1 MTDFRQWWPTNVD
14 IKQQKA
20 DYLRNATNATWNWQT
35 GAYLNNSLGNIG
47 RPAYH
52 DNLYWFSYKNFENDS
67 RSRYF
72 GNVHLDYTINS
83 YLTAMVRVSKDSYTQ
98 SVETR
103 QDVGS
108 QSTSAYYRYD
118 GKYDETNYD
127 ALFNFNK
134 NIGKDINLK
143 ALLGGNI
150 RQTVTQ
156 NISASTSGGMVVPG
170 FFALSNSKN
179 TPAAPSEFY
188 GRQEIDGVFAGA
200 TISYKELL
208 SLDGTI
214 RRDQSS
220 TLPTNNNSYYYP
232 SASLNFQFS
241 KLLPVIS
248 WFSHGKVWGNY
259 AEVGGDAPIFSLSN
273 TYISQTPFNGQTL
286 FSTPATNN
294 NPNLV
299 PERQKS
305 WEVGIEASFLKDRIG
320 FNAAYYHAQQI
331 NQIMPATVSS
341 ATGFNTFFVNGGTV
355 QNSGVEIGIN
365 LVPVRTRHFSWNMD
379 INWSTNIQK
388 VISLYNN
395 QPQYVVAS
403 YQNAIRLTAIPG
415 KPYQLQGTDYSYDA
429 NGNRKIDDNGYYI
442 LNPNSFSNLGTPNP
456 DWIGGINNSFKYK
469 NIALSFLIDARHG
482 GSVYSLDMDYGS
494 SSGLYPRTAGK
505 NDLGNPVRSPLTNDN
520 TSGGII
526 LKGVNAT
533 TGKANTVRIDQS
545 DINNGAYSFS
555 SAYGEADKEFVYDAS
570 FIKLREVAINYSL
583 PAKLFDKKWNFVKG
597 IDFSITGRNLWI
609 IQKNLPYADPEQG
622 QASGNASMGFQNGA
636 YPTMRTFGAILKV
649 KF

>member
-1 MTDFRQWWPTNVD
+1 
-14 IKQQKA
+14 
-20 DYLRNATNATWNWQT
+20 
-35 GAYLNNSLGNIG
+35 
-47 RPAYH
+47 
-52 DNLYWFSYKNFENDS
+52 
-67 RSRYF
+67 
-72 GNVHLDYTINS
+72 
-83 YLTAMVRVSKDSYTQ
+83 
-98 SVETR
+98 
-103 QDVGS
+103 
-108 QSTSAYYRYD
+108 
-118 GKYDETNYD
+118 
-127 ALFNFNK
+127 
-134 NIGKDINLK
+134 
-143 ALLGGNI
+143 
-150 RQTVTQ
+150 
-156 NISASTSGGMVVPG
+156 
-170 FFALSNSKN
+170 
-179 TPAAPSEFY
+179 
-188 GRQEIDGVFAGA
+188 
-200 TISYKELL
+200 
-208 SLDGTI
+208 
-214 RRDQSS
+214 
-220 TLPTNNNSYYYP
+220 
-232 SASLNFQFS
+232 
-241 KLLPVIS
+241 
-248 WFSHGKVWGNY
+248 
-259 AEVGGDAPIFSLSN
+259 
-273 TYISQTPFNGQTL
+273 
-286 FSTPATNN
+286 
-294 NPNLV
+294 
-299 PERQKS
+299 
-305 WEVGIEASFLKDRIG
+305 
-320 FNAAYYHAQQI
+320 
-331 NQIMPATVSS
+331 
-341 ATGFNTFFVNGGTV
+341 
-355 QNSGVEIGIN
+355 
-365 LVPVRTRHFSWNMD
+365 
-379 INWSTNIQK
+379 